1 MYCTNLAK
9 KLLFFLYDNKFIL
22 FITETDCVYCA
33 VRTEY
38 VYIIQVNVGLY
49 LAVLRRIVA
58 GLSP

>member
-1 MYCTNLAK
+1 VYCTNLAK